1 MKLKPKDY
9 KNISDKEKYEIKFD
23 YDYKKT
29 KRNDGEKCSRNLKN
43 DIFGIFRN
51 IKWKNEGKIN
61 MIMPK

>member
-9 KNISDKEKYEIKFD
+9 KNISDKEQYEIKFD

-43 DIFGIFRN
+43 DTFGIFRN
-51 IKWKNEGKIN
+51 IT
-61 MIMPK
+61 